1 MKPVS
6 LQYHETRAEAQR
18 CKPRSER
25 KAVLVG
31 RLTELLRRQIAIE
44 DKEDRRK
51 ARAKA

>member
-18 CKPRSER
+18 CKPHSER
-25 KAVLVG
+25 KTVLTG
-31 RLTELLRRQIAIE
+31 RLTELLRRQIALE

-51 ARAKA
+51 ARGKA